1 MPTKIEWCDETWN
14 PITGCTKI
22 SPACDNCYAEK
33 MAKRL
38 TGRYGYHKENPFQVT
53 FHPDKI
59 DAPLNWKKPRR
70 IFVVSMGD
78 IFHKDVQDEWL
89 DQIFNTIVRCKP
101 LGHKFMLLTK
111 RPENILSN
119 PNTMRLLQEVLHL
132 KNVWVG
138 VTAEN
143 QETLENRVPLLLKV
157 PAVIRFVS
165 IEPMLD
171 EIILLKEY
179 LNTGKA
185 NTGETVAT
193 NEDRKGKV
201 DWVICGGESGNSARP
216 MRPFWVRSLR
226 DQCIAAQ
233 VPFFFKQWGT
243 FAWQGDK
250 PVKVGKKKSGRI
262 LDGRTWEQFPE

>member
-1 MPTKIEWCDETWN
+1 
-14 PITGCTKI
+14 
-22 SPACDNCYAEK
+22 

-59 DAPLNWKKPRR
+59 DAPLNWRRPRR

-78 IFHKDVQDEWL
+78 IFHKDVHDEWL
-89 DQIFNTIVRCKP
+89 DQIFNTIVKCKP

-143 QETLENRVPLLLKV
+143 QETLDARVPLLLKV

-165 IEPMLD
+165 IEPMLSQ
-171 EIILLKEY
+171 INILRRY
-179 LNTGKA
+179 LTGISTPKL
-185 NTGETVAT
+185 
-193 NEDRKGKV
+193 

-216 MRPFWVRSLR
+216 MRPEWVRSLR
-226 DQCIAAQ
+226 DQCIENQ